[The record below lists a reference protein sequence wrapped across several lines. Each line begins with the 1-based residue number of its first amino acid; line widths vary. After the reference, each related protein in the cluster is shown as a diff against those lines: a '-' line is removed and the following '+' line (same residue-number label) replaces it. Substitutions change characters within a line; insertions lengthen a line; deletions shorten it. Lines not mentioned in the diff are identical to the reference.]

1 MKKSLKMILI
11 IIVTV
16 ITFYWLLSLFFGFP
30 IPRGTKVCADYSS
43 YYKNWNGIY
52 YISVD
57 NVLNLITH
65 GHWGYLKGVEEENFT
80 VLDDNWAKDLNTVWY
95 MDRVIK
101 SADAASF
108 YVDKS
113 GLAKDKNHVYV
124 YDTDVSCFRPTKCNI
139 NVQTAEYFV
148 HKQNSLDLSWMRDKD
163 FVYLDEVKLDVD
175 RSTFAPLGN
184 SYWWTDKNYV
194 YSDGYDYSAK
204 RGVLIRVDSL
214 RTPLDTLNAGCHY
227 LRNGRNIIYM
237 GMVAVRDID
246 VVRFEEVGLS
256 KCIVNDMLF
265 YEGEQILKDSLD
277 VKMAKFYFYGHI
289 AADKHHVFYGRK
301 QLDDI
306 DATTFC
312 QISDEIFEDKNFRY
326 TIKENAWREEYP
338 FNKRKKE

>member
-1 MKKSLKMILI
+1 MKKSLKMIFI

-101 SADAASF
+101 SADVASF

-124 YDTDVSCFRPTKCNI
+124 YDTDISCFRPTKCNI

-214 RTPLDTLNAGCHY
+214 RTPLDTLNVGCHY

-277 VKMAKFYFYGHI
+277 VKTAKFYFYGHI

-306 DATTFC
+306 DATTFR

-338 FNKRKKE
+338 FNKRRKE